1 MEHRASWNAGGFVR
15 LKHIIHPNGPLPISA
30 STWWAGVASG
40 RFPQPVKIGA
50 RITAWRKADI
60 DQLIVGF
67 SREEG

>member
-1 MEHRASWNAGGFVR
+1 MKNSVFSDAGGLVR
-15 LKHIIHPNGPLPISA
+15 LKHIIHPDGPLPISA

-50 RITAWRKADI
+50 RITAWRKADV

-67 SREEG
+67 SVGEG